1 MLDWVVVGLDV
12 EWGLGPA
19 LSTVSCGRKG
29 LCLAHIV
36 PSNFVYSRC
45 SINAACLHEYKIE
58 QSDYPDVFSL
68 LIFSKSKSSF
78 SPISFPNMLVMVNMD
93 LYSLNTPIPHNSS
106 HREILQVFY
115 KWSPVSQV
123 WVVVKKNLSANAG
136 DVSLGR
142 EYPLEKEMA
151 THSSILAWR
160 IPRTEEPDGLQC
172 MGSQR
177 DGHA

>member
-19 LSTVSCGRKG
+19 LSAVSCGRKG

-123 WVVVKKNLSANAG
+123 WVVVKKPVCQCRRCISGSGISPGEGNGN
-136 DVSLGR
+136 
-142 EYPLEKEMA
+142 PLQYSCLENPTDRGA
-151 THSSILAWR
+151 
-160 IPRTEEPDGLQC
+160 
-172 MGSQR
+172 
-177 DGHA
+177 